1 MKTAIGKSA
10 SRQKQRRGRDVET
23 LHDAPDEVGVTE
35 KLINRH
41 VVAERLDCD
50 PSTLT
55 RMVKEGRFI
64 PPILVGNLLR
74 WRDRDVNAWIAER
87 AAAAKKIA
95 ATAAKSVE
103 PQKRSSRRGG

>member
-1 MKTAIGKSA
+1 M
-10 SRQKQRRGRDVET
+10 ET
-23 LHDAPDEVGVTE
+23 LDEQLIRDEDVGPE

-50 PSTLT
+50 PSTLA

-64 PPILVGNLLR
+64 PPIMVGNLLR

-87 AAAAKKIA
+87 ATAAKKIA
-95 ATAAKSVE
+95 AAAARSVE
-103 PQKRSSRRGG
+103 PQKRSSRRA